1 MLAFSSHQGYY
12 FLLLSII
19 SLFLEFYTC
28 IILLYLPCIPK
39 HPYPLLAS
47 CSYYPLL
54 PLSRPFF
61 SFHSKYSFPFSFFFV
76 NPLGQITADPNK
88 RACCYALKHVK
99 PTSEQIVRENDP
111 PLRSCQY
118 PIVT

>member
-28 IILLYLPCIPK
+28 IILLYLPYIPK

-54 PLSRPFF
+54 PLPLPFF
-61 SFHSKYSFPFSFFFV
+61 SSSASFHSKYSLSSPSS
-76 NPLGQITADPNK
+76 LTT
-88 RACCYALKHVK
+88 H
-99 PTSEQIVRENDP
+99 
-111 PLRSCQY
+111 
-118 PIVT
+118 